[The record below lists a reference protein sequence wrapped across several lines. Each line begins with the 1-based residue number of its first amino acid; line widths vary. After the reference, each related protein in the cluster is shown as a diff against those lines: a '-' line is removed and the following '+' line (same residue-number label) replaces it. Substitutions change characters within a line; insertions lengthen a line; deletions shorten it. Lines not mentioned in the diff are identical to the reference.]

1 MLCRGMTIRWLHGLG
16 LPVALFVLLCSTTA
30 LATGEEDEAALATAR
45 GRERVAVLNRL
56 ATAEVEKQ
64 PESAG
69 RHAQEALE
77 LARSLRMRDGE
88 ATATYLLA
96 EAARVQGDHALAL
109 ERYQLARTL
118 FATVENPLDLG
129 RSLRRIGDVYYF
141 LAEYEAAMRSYLD
154 AVEHFEALAK
164 RDPRGR
170 APLHLAHLQAAIG
183 NVLRASGDYP
193 SAAAY
198 YEKALSSYQQLGFQ
212 PGIAGAFYNL
222 GLIRQDQ
229 QQYEEALRHYEEAQ
243 TVALAL
249 GDSYLESLA
258 LASAGSAWLHRGQLD
273 LAEENIRKALA
284 QNEASQ
290 RPRGILH
297 NQVQLITVLRERAR
311 LSESLEMAERALEL
325 ARRLGDRRQEA
336 DALREQALSREQAG
350 DTMGALATF
359 RRYHDLDQELLGADK
374 ASRLKKLQIAHETGR
389 KEQEI
394 RLLTAQRQRDRL
406 VRSMVL
412 VALASSLLVL
422 GLLYSRYR
430 LRAQAAHEIA
440 GKNVELE
447 RAYARVEE
455 LSRTDE
461 LTGLPNRRAV
471 LEILTREHARRERT
485 GSALAAILAD
495 VDDFKR
501 CNDGWGHECG
511 DEVLRHLAQL
521 LRSAVRAT
529 DTVGR
534 WGGEEFLIVLP
545 ATDLEGA
552 RVVAE
557 KIRATVA
564 ASPITWQGQSIQ
576 LTLTLGVCDAEGS
589 IAQMLRLADEAMYRG
604 KHEGKNQVQ
613 VAGSVV

>member
-1 MLCRGMTIRWLHGLG
+1 MM
-16 LPVALFVLLCSTTA
+16 A
-30 LATGEEDEAALATAR
+30 LATGEKDETALTTAQD
-45 GRERVAVLNRL
+45 RERVTVLNRL
-56 ATAEVEKQ
+56 AAAEVEKH
-64 PESAG
+64 PEQAL
-69 RHAQEALE
+69 RHAEEAVA
-77 LARSLRMRDGE
+77 LARSLRQRDGE

-96 EAARVQGDHALAL
+96 EAARVQCDHARAL
-109 ERYQLARTL
+109 ERYQLAQAL
-118 FATVENPLDLG
+118 FAAVDNQFDLG
-129 RSLRRIGDVYYF
+129 RSLRRIGDIYFF

-154 AVEHFEALAK
+154 ALEHFEVLAK
-164 RDPRGR
+164 RDPKGK

-212 PGIAGAFYNL
+212 SGIAGAFYNL

-229 QQYEEALRHYEEAQ
+229 KQHEEALRHYEEAQ
-243 TVALAL
+243 TVALAQ
-249 GDSYLESLA
+249 GDSYLRSLA
-258 LASAGSAWLHRGQLD
+258 LASAGSAWLELGRPD

-284 QNEASQ
+284 NNESSQ
-290 RPRGILH
+290 RQRGILN
-297 NQVQLITVLRERAR
+297 NQVQLIALLREQKR
-311 LSESLEMAERALEL
+311 LPESLAMATRALDL
-325 ARRLGDRRQEA
+325 AGKLGDRRMEA
-336 DALREQALSREQAG
+336 SALREQALTLDHVG
-350 DTMGALATF
+350 DSKGALASF
-359 RRYHDLDQELLGADK
+359 RRFHDLDQELVGAEK

-406 VRSMVL
+406 VRWMVL

-430 LRAQAAHEIA
+430 LRAQAAREIA
-440 GKNVELE
+440 EKNVELE

-471 LEILTREHARRERT
+471 IEILAREHARRARS
-485 GSALAAILAD
+485 GGALSAILAD

-534 WGGEEFLIVLP
+534 WGGEEFLVVIP
-545 ATDLEGA
+545 NTDLEGA

-564 ASPITWQGQSIQ
+564 ASPIAWQGQKIQ
-576 LTLTLGVCDAEGS
+576 LTLTLGVSDATSS
-589 IAQMLRLADEAMYRG
+589 IADLLRLADEAMYRG
-604 KHEGKNQVQ
+604 KHQGKNQVQ
-613 VAGSVV
+613 VTGSRE